1 MTDKKYRLLQRCE
14 VDGVWHEPGACVVK
28 PADWVGPHKTVVA
41 SQHGADL
48 TGPMHHDRR
57 HAPANIVNFMGD
69 KEQKLVDVP
78 LYEEVVEEKPK
89 AEVKVV
95 KPADWDVKFG
105 E

>member
-1 MTDKKYRLLQRCE
+1 MTDKKFRLLQRCE
-14 VDGVWHEPGACVVK
+14 IDGEVRDPHYEFVR

-69 KEQKLVDVP
+69 KEQKLIDVP

-89 AEVKVV
+89 AETKVV
-95 KPADWDVKFG
+95 KAADWDAKFG